1 MRQWTFKP
9 VLLKGK
15 PVPVVFL
22 CTYTFD
28 PLSYWRERMWS
39 DPRTTSDSYSQEE
52 LLRRVLDGCGDYCR
66 KLTQAVLDFI
76 CEEKIKET
84 HYNLLKNIDWL
95 TIAVGPRRV
104 MGQNMTLT
112 SINPKK
118 PSDYIEYSTDVSKS
132 RSILNEDGDQILI
145 ENLNP
150 IPKPKIV
157 KRFQYMDPKKI
168 QRNKFLCDY
177 LIVKKDGDVDE
188 RRIILKENGRRTT
201 DRNEFLEEERF
212 IGLSPMFA
220 PLRVLAPDKQER
232 FNYSLIETGK
242 IHGKKACV
250 IEAMPK
256 YGNEDGIW
264 SARIWIDLESFQ
276 VHKCDIEGIPIDG
289 YDEVLNDCAI
299 LNIEPIFLTTHE
311 YRREKNGIL
320 FPSRSSV
327 RAAYPGID
335 YRGAIDKIRIDLDY
349 DNYKF
354 FTVETDQEI
363 KKDDT

>member
-1 MRQWTFKP
+1 
-9 VLLKGK
+9 
-15 PVPVVFL
+15 
-22 CTYTFD
+22 
-28 PLSYWRERMWS
+28 
-39 DPRTTSDSYSQEE
+39 
-52 LLRRVLDGCGDYCR
+52 
-66 KLTQAVLDFI
+66 
-76 CEEKIKET
+76 
-84 HYNLLKNIDWL
+84 
-95 TIAVGPRRV
+95 
-104 MGQNMTLT
+104 
-112 SINPKK
+112 
-118 PSDYIEYSTDVSKS
+118 
-132 RSILNEDGDQILI
+132 
-145 ENLNP
+145 
-150 IPKPKIV
+150 
-157 KRFQYMDPKKI
+157 MDPKKI